1 MHLNDS
7 VMDTLYF
14 KTKSKEGV
22 LSELGVPTD
31 APSIYDS
38 RNGWVLHWVGKLP
51 KSTTYEKDEEGND
64 VPVIEWHEDFFFNIY
79 LRGQENMNYFTKS
92 FKAGQLINPEPN
104 TPIIKLL

>member
-1 MHLNDS
+1 
-7 VMDTLYF
+7 MDVLYF
-14 KTKSKEGV
+14 KTKSKAGV
-22 LSELGVPTD
+22 LSELGVPMD

-38 RNGWVLHWVGKLP
+38 GNGWVLHWVGKLP

-79 LRGQENMNYFTKS
+79 LRGQENMDYFTKS

-104 TPIIKLL
+104 TPIIQLL

>member
-1 MHLNDS
+1 
-7 VMDTLYF
+7 MDTLYF
-14 KTKSKEGV
+14 KTKNKAGV

-38 RNGWVLHWVGKLP
+38 GNGWVLHWVGKLP

-79 LRGQENMNYFTKS
+79 LRGQVNMNYFTNS